1 MKLSD
6 KFDQLDAISTIMDG
20 INWTS
25 EFSANYI
32 EWNRQSEL
40 FDALEESLTKKEY
53 LQYHGERDQLCELMI
68 EWATTN
74 NK

>member
-1 MKLSD
+1 
-6 KFDQLDAISTIMDG
+6 MDG

-40 FDALEESLTKKEY
+40 FDAIEETLTKDEY
-53 LQYHGERDQLCELMI
+53 IKYHGERDQLCYLMI
-68 EWATTN
+68 EWATN
-74 NK
+74 NKPSEISDKQEIK